1 MYRTGNRYIGFNY
14 RVVNNYLFPF
24 YPLVP
29 SLEENISLGLKTK
42 SLFSKNRML
51 MKSLEEWPCGLVVGR
66 SLPRGITSGTCSL
79 TETHGFFSFFHFS
92 FCFHWFPF
100 KTGRVSLGYSQTHS
114 NSCLASA
121 LITGV
126 NQRA

>member
-51 MKSLEEWPCGLVVGR
+51 MKSLEEQPCGLVVGR

-79 TETHGFFSFFHFS
+79 TEAHGFFLFFISVFV
-92 FCFHWFPF
+92 FIGFLLRQAGLAWVIP
-100 KTGRVSLGYSQTHS
+100 RPIAILVSQVL
-114 NSCLASA
+114 
-121 LITGV
+121 
-126 NQRA
+126 